1 LYATK
6 RVGKE
11 GYSVLR
17 RRGPIVLRILRKGIG
32 VLEEWHS
39 VLVEEDMVIAL
50 KVLQRLMVRNNN
62 CNSGENQLLVERSKI
77 WWGALLMPMVGAIRF
92 LT

>member
-1 LYATK
+1 M
-6 RVGKE
+6 
-11 GYSVLR
+11 
-17 RRGPIVLRILRKGIG
+17 RILGKGIS

-50 KVLQRLMVRNNN
+50 KVLQRLIVRNNS
-62 CNSGENQLLVERSKI
+62 CNSSENQLLVERSKI
-77 WWGALLMPMVGAIRF
+77 WWGALLMPMVKAIRF